1 MLDLIEDAND
11 DAGDDAEYA
20 AWRIEGE
27 TQARVGYFVRV
38 MWISLII
45 LAMFNSAQLVNV
57 VNGFGV
63 GPVQDA
69 IVAVTATWN
78 EQMEKNRLDQ
88 PAAVIRD
95 TVLHLHDLQWN
106 ELHVKVET
114 MHGVQGAE
122 VLRGTQDNM
131 SPAG

>member
-11 DAGDDAEYA
+11 DAGDEAEYA

-27 TQARVGYFVRV
+27 TQRNVGRFVRV
-38 MWISLII
+38 MWIT
-45 LAMFNSAQLVNV
+45 LAVLALFNSAQLVNV

-63 GPVQDA
+63 GPVQDT

-78 EQMEKNRLDQ
+78 EQMEKNKLDQ
-88 PAAVIRD
+88 PAVVIRN
-95 TVLHLHDLQWN
+95 TVLHLHDLKWSA
-106 ELHVKVET
+106 LHVSV
-114 MHGVQGAE
+114 VRAPAAQ
-122 VLRGTQDNM
+122 VLRGLQDQK